1 MNITRNSA
9 TQNRMLEMY
18 LMRLFA
24 VLFMMMFSGT
34 GVKATMTQPSTLT
47 SSESNLIL
55 EIIVQPPT
63 GNPTGSRVF
72 NDGRYEFLSDTEI
85 VVGLDGK
92 STRNP
97 VALEWRSVYTFTKSE
112 ILELKE
118 AIKEADFPKLQ
129 AVYQPSNQNAS
140 GSTMTWRVLIDG
152 KVKQVIVKGYPNN
165 TVPAL
170 ETLYKRFNQIHKLP
184 KASSIWH
191 VLTSSGVV
199 TRTIDCDVSS
209 VGFLRPVLQALFASD
224 NLNSA
229 TTSAK
234 LPAADAVLL
243 EIVWQENGKEIEQTK
258 LFGDGRYVLFKNKT
272 QTLVKTLNPAQVE
285 LVIKSLE
292 AISWKDLPEPVCE

>member
-1 MNITRNSA
+1 MNITRISA
-9 TQNRMLEMY
+9 TQNRMFEVY

-47 SSESNLIL
+47 SSDSNLIL
-55 EIIVQPPT
+55 EIIVQPTT

-112 ILELKE
+112 LLELKE
-118 AIKEADFPKLQ
+118 AIQEADFANLQ
-129 AVYQPSNQNAS
+129 AEYAPTGQNYS
-140 GSTMTWRVLIDG
+140 GSTMTWKVFIDG
-152 KVKQVIVKGYPNN
+152 TVKQVIVKGYPNN

-184 KASSIWH
+184 KASSIWR
-191 VLTSSGVV
+191 VLTQNGVV
-199 TRTIDCDVSS
+199 ERTIDCDVSS

-229 TTSAK
+229 TTNSK
-234 LPAADAVLL
+234 LPAAEAVLL
-243 EIVWQENGKEIEQTK
+243 EIVWKENGKEVEQTK
-258 LFGDGRYVLFKNKT
+258 LFGDGRYMLFKNTT

-285 LVIKSLE
+285 LVIKNLE